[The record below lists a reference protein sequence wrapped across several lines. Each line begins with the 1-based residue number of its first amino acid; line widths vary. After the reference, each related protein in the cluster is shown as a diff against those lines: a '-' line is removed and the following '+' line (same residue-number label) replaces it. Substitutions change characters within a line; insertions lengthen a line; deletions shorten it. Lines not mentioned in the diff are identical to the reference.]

1 MQDSYNSSSYTQ
13 IQTEESLIIPECVN
27 WNMMNSVGSMPTNY
41 RERLMTENA
50 DSNSS
55 YIDDSNVPRPQI
67 YTQKRRQI
75 TLKLDINN
83 IATNY
88 DSDDSDD
95 GSTVV
100 NVPKTIKIMDI
111 LYNTNFSSQLRS
123 EQNISTISHYL
134 KNIINKTDGRR
145 KNEVY
150 SIKKIVNVLNWMMQD
165 WQIESIV
172 KVIVNITANWTL
184 DESKKDDSRLARLI
198 RRITVEWDPQYIAHL
213 VSILFTTHPLCK
225 ENTDSCKEYKEVFLK
240 VLSKRWK
247 FCRLSQFFIC
257 LGNKG
262 AINHKLKMHLLQ
274 RAAKLEDTKK
284 KMNFNFNTQPNRPQY
299 IISSPQ
305 VTVQTQIQPQYQFQV
320 PSQSQPQPQPQFQT
334 QIQLQNRQTQSVDAC
349 MRQMNQTQT
358 QNGQS
363 PQIYQTV
370 MILSSQATVVRN
382 QGSPSSTPGQSP
394 RNTFFQIQ
402 DFQRPFYSQSP
413 LNDNASMAS
422 SSNSPITASPPS
434 LANSIPVISTPSS
447 TNIPMVTIRSMN
459 HAMTTMNTQQ
469 VPVVMTSPLSTPST
483 INSTPQRVYQELP
496 LNYNMTT
503 TGNNTNSPSMLVSNV
518 ITVPST
524 PQSVASETVI
534 RLPQGTPVFQT
545 LSQQGTP
552 IHTPSTITVSTP
564 STENSVLFSPSTS
577 STTSRITSPEIS
589 SPSTIHSISS
599 CHSKLKGKEEEDS
612 TSSSSTVIHPPNN
625 QTLLFMTPSSNYSN
639 SEMTQSTT
647 SSPQINVSVPIPLS
661 LNVRNIK
668 QRIDDLTLKAEKN
681 NEILENKEINK
692 SSPSMSEMS
701 IEKTSSAS
709 LLSKSNTMITTTSTK
724 IPNDKI
730 NINSSVSTASPKPQH
745 SLLSKEIQQQ
755 EEGSSS
761 SFSQKTIMES
771 NDQPVNETQ
780 EEEVTITVNEASSP
794 ELEDSKI
801 PDDHS
806 SYYEEIFNLDDF
818 NHEEKKAIYDIIDSS
833 KEDLDQIQME
843 KDEKIR
849 GYIQEN
855 KKDFSNLSSS
865 PKTPPPSLASSP
877 FFQK

>member
-1 MQDSYNSSSYTQ
+1 DLGN
-13 IQTEESLIIPECVN
+13 
-27 WNMMNSVGSMPTNY
+27 
-41 RERLMTENA
+41 
-50 DSNSS
+50 
-55 YIDDSNVPRPQI
+55 
-67 YTQKRRQI
+67 
-75 TLKLDINN
+75 IN
-83 IATNY
+83 TDY

-95 GSTVV
+95 ESSVV

-225 ENTDSCKEYKEVFLK
+225 EDTESCKEYKEVFLK

-274 RAAKLEDTKK
+274 RAAKFEDTKK
-284 KMNFNFNTQPNRPQY
+284 KMNFNFNTQPKRPQY
-299 IISSPQ
+299 IISTPQ
-305 VTVQTQIQPQYQFQV
+305 IPVQTQF
-320 PSQSQPQPQPQFQT
+320 QPQFQY
-334 QIQLQNRQTQSVDAC
+334 QQQSQSVDGC
-349 MRQMNQTQT
+349 VRQT

-370 MILSSQATVVRN
+370 MILSPQTTIVRN

-394 RNTFFQIQ
+394 HTTFFQIQ
-402 DFQRPFYSQSP
+402 DFQRPFFSQSP

-422 SSNSPITASPPS
+422 SSNSPVPASPPTVV
-434 LANSIPVISTPSS
+434 NSIPVITAPNS

-469 VPVVMTSPLSTPST
+469 VPMVMSPPLTTTSTT
-483 INSTPQRVYQELP
+483 NATPQRVYQELP

-503 TGNNTNSPSMLVSNV
+503 GNTNTTNSPSMFVSNI
-518 ITVPST
+518 ITMPST
-524 PQSVASETVI
+524 PQSVASETRI
-534 RLPQGTPVFQT
+534 CLPQGTPVFQP

-552 IHTPSTITVSTP
+552 IHTPATITVSSTP
-564 STENSVLFSPSTS
+564 KTENTVLFSPSTS

-589 SPSTIHSISS
+589 SPSTVISTS
-599 CHSKLKGKEEEDS
+599 SSHSKLKGKEEEPICC
-612 TSSSSTVIHPPNN
+612 TSSATTVIHQPNN
-625 QTLLFMTPSSNYSN
+625 QRIQTTTTTN
-639 SEMTQSTT
+639 TTTTTTTT
-647 SSPQINVSVPIPLS
+647 SPINVSEPIPLS
-661 LNVRNIK
+661 INVRNVK
-668 QRIDDLTLKAEKN
+668 QRIVDLTLKAEKN
-681 NEILENKEINK
+681 SEILENKD
-692 SSPSMSEMS
+692 
-701 IEKTSSAS
+701 EKLKEDSAVSLHNENVPVGSTSSTAS
-709 LLSKSNTMITTTSTK
+709 IVETSS
-724 IPNDKI
+724 DKI
-730 NINSSVSTASPKPQH
+730 NNNGK
-745 SLLSKEIQQQ
+745 
-755 EEGSSS
+755 SSS
-761 SFSQKTIMES
+761 NVSDSQKHSFFLSEKKKSYEHEEESSQKTMMASKIQSMDES
-771 NDQPVNETQ
+771 P
-780 EEEVTITVNEASSP
+780 EEDTITINMTSSP
-794 ELEDSKI
+794 ELEDNKI
-801 PDDHS
+801 SDDHS
-806 SYYEEIFNLDDF
+806 FYYEEIFNLDDF

-833 KEDLDQIQME
+833 KEDLDEIQMK

-849 GYIQEN
+849 SFIQEN

>member
-1 MQDSYNSSSYTQ
+1 MLIVIVHISMILMSQDHK
-13 IQTEESLIIPECVN
+13 
-27 WNMMNSVGSMPTNY
+27 
-41 RERLMTENA
+41 
-50 DSNSS
+50 
-55 YIDDSNVPRPQI
+55 YILK
-67 YTQKRRQI
+67 KRRQM
-75 TLKLDINN
+75 TLKLDISN
-83 IATNY
+83 IGTNY

-95 GSTVV
+95 ESTVV

-184 DESKKDDSRLARLI
+184 EQQKKGKDDSRLARLI

-225 ENTDSCKEYKEVFLK
+225 EDTESCKEYKEVFLK

-274 RAAKLEDTKK
+274 RAAKFEDTKK
-284 KMNFNFNTQPNRPQY
+284 KMNFNFNTQRPQY
-299 IISSPQ
+299 IISTP
-305 VTVQTQIQPQYQFQV
+305 VQTQVQAQFQFQV
-320 PSQSQPQPQPQFQT
+320 PSQAQP
-334 QIQLQNRQTQSVDAC
+334 QNRQTQSVDAC
-349 MRQMNQTQT
+349 MRQMNQNQTQS

-370 MILSSQATVVRN
+370 MILSPQATVVRN

-394 RNTFFQIQ
+394 HTTYFQIQ
-402 DFQRPFYSQSP
+402 DFQRPFFSQSP

-422 SSNSPITASPPS
+422 SSNSPVSASPPS
-434 LANSIPVISTPSS
+434 LTSSIPVITTNS

-469 VPVVMTSPLSTPST
+469 VPMVIASPISTPST
-483 INSTPQRVYQELP
+483 INSTPQRIYQELP
-496 LNYNMTT
+496 LNYNMTS
-503 TGNNTNSPSMLVSNV
+503 GNNTNSPPMLVSN
-518 ITVPST
+518 IIAMPST
-524 PQSVASETVI
+524 PQSVASETII

-552 IHTPSTITVSTP
+552 VHTPSTVTISTP
-564 STENSVLFSPSTS
+564 SSENSVLFSLST

-589 SPSTIHSISS
+589 SPSTITSTSS
-599 CHSKLKGKEEEDS
+599 SHSKLKGKEEEDTIPYDS
-612 TSSSSTVIHPPNN
+612 SSSSTVVHPQNH
-625 QTLLFMTPSSNYSN
+625 QSLLFMTPSSNYSN
-639 SEMTQSTT
+639 TISSPNLQNSQEASQSST
-647 SSPQINVSVPIPLS
+647 SSPPVNVSVPIPLS

-668 QRIDDLTLKAEKN
+668 ERIADFTLKAEKN
-681 NEILENKEINK
+681 NEVLENKEMNK
-692 SSPSMSEMS
+692 PSSPSLDKNSMKETSSSALQLNENKIMNTTTTNT
-701 IEKTSSAS
+701 KTS
-709 LLSKSNTMITTTSTK
+709 
-724 IPNDKI
+724 NDKI
-730 NINSSVSTASPKPQH
+730 NNNDSSVSTASPKPQQ

-755 EEGSSS
+755 EEGSASS
-761 SFSQKTIMES
+761 SSYSQKTVMDSKIQS
-771 NDQPVNETQ
+771 VDETQ
-780 EEEVTITVNEASSP
+780 EEEVTITVNVTSSP
-794 ELEDSKI
+794 ELENSKI

-833 KEDLDQIQME
+833 KEDLDEIQME

-849 GYIQEN
+849 SFIQEN